1 VAEKVAAEAPADT
14 VTLAGTVSELLSLLR
29 EMVVAEAAV
38 ALRATVQVLVPAAA
52 IVAGTQA
59 SELSDTGTA
68 CTVTAAVLDTL
79 ASVAFT
85 LAV

>member
-1 VAEKVAAEAPADT
+1 MAEKVAAEAPADT

>member
-1 VAEKVAAEAPADT
+1 MAEKVAAEAPADT
-14 VTLAGTVSELLSLLR
+14 VTFAATVSELLSLLR
-29 EMVVAEAAV
+29 EMVVADPAV

-52 IVAGTQA
+52 MVAGTQA

>member
-1 VAEKVAAEAPADT
+1 MAENVAAEAPADT
-14 VTLAGTVSELLSLLR
+14 VTFAGTVRALLSLLR

-68 CTVTAAVLDTL
+68 CTVTAAILDTL
-79 ASVAFT
+79 PSVAVM
-85 LAV
+85 LPV